1 MEGEKGGVTER
12 QRGSNRF
19 IVIEIPVAQI
29 NEFAFHVL
37 ISKHCRLSLLN
48 SKMRLGGLH
57 YH

>member
-1 MEGEKGGVTER
+1 MEGEKGGVAER

-29 NEFAFHVL
+29 SEFAFRVL
-37 ISKHCRLSLLN
+37 ISKHCCLSLLN